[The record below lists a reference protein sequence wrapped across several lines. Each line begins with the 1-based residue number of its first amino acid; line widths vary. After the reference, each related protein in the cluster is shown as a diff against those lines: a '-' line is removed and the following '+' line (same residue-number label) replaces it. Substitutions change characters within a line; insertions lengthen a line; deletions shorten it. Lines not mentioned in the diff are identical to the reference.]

1 MNFIKRF
8 MVIFGLLSSIFDYIT
23 FLFLLYA
30 MKVSSDIFRS
40 AWFLEG
46 LFTQIL
52 VILSL
57 RTKKFFLK
65 SKPSGLLLLTVFG
78 VGLVGIIIPFTPLGK
93 MLELRPLSIPLY
105 LFVLLVV
112 VFYLAS
118 VEIVKG
124 FFYKRHDL

>member
-1 MNFIKRF
+1 
-8 MVIFGLLSSIFDYIT
+8 
-23 FLFLLYA
+23 
-30 MKVSSDIFRS
+30 
-40 AWFLEG
+40 
-46 LFTQIL
+46 
-52 VILSL
+52 
-57 RTKKFFLK
+57 
-65 SKPSGLLLLTVFG
+65 LLLITVFG

-93 MLELRPLSIPLY
+93 MLELRPLSMPFY